1 MRGLTSSTH
10 FSSTAMEVRVD
21 SISNLS
27 VCLST
32 VLWRGDAAIVGA
44 KEAIALLRARG
55 KKVIFVAGLATE
67 VSAQGFENFGLQDN
81 GKTTLP
87 HPFQVDPSVG
97 AVVIGLDRDPTYPTD
112 GAILPGGGA
121 CVAALQ
127 TAVGREP
134 DAIIGKPN
142 QALLQT
148 ILSTHSLD
156 PSRTCMELECH
167 MERVALDFKCIEL
180 QHSLDEHR
188 RRHRRRVVGRAAI
201 ALAESLDRTLVEQ
214 RKLERDERE
223 RLRSEREHAAEVAR
237 LARQEA
243 RDKEVQQMAE
253 EKHKMEEAEAAKKRQ
268 KQQEKL
274 RVAKELAAKQQHDDA
289 ALRRVEADDRRQRQ
303 LEKAAAQVEREVAA
317 TQQAAEDE
325 RMKRKADE
333 KRAEVQRKAAPSK
346 AADQA
351 TTTTPDTSISTT
363 QSKPAKKRKK
373 LQVATDDEAAPLERP
388 ISVVKKQKKQNIAAA
403 GSSKDDMQVKN
414 GVARLEHVEPPAKD
428 DVDGMSDAG
437 PQKKKKKKAG
447 MMKQLAAQELQRKK
461 DAARKLKADQKA
473 AAKQHKAD
481 AKVLKKDQ
489 LPIKKKSTKKPS
501 KKPTTDQ
508 PPLDSSEDDAAM
520 APLVVQPTKPAKQH
534 WEPADDSS
542 DDEAAGLSLF
552 DRMAQK
558 MRQQILAKDNSTT
571 PPLSSQMPK
580 PARQPPPPP
589 SVAADATPKRSIL
602 STIFSL
608 PQLKKP

>member
-1 MRGLTSSTH
+1 
-10 FSSTAMEVRVD
+10 
-21 SISNLS
+21 
-27 VCLST
+27 
-32 VLWRGDAAIVGA
+32 
-44 KEAIALLRARG
+44 
-55 KKVIFVAGLATE
+55 
-67 VSAQGFENFGLQDN
+67 
-81 GKTTLP
+81 
-87 HPFQVDPSVG
+87 
-97 AVVIGLDRDPTYPTD
+97 
-112 GAILPGGGA
+112 
-121 CVAALQ
+121 
-127 TAVGREP
+127 
-134 DAIIGKPN
+134 
-142 QALLQT
+142 
-148 ILSTHSLD
+148 
-156 PSRTCMELECH
+156 

-243 RDKEVQQMAE
+243 RDKEVQRMAE

-289 ALRRVEADDRRQRQ
+289 ALCRVEADDRRQRQ
-303 LEKAAAQVEREVAA
+303 LEKAAQVEREVAA

-351 TTTTPDTSISTT
+351 TTTASISTT

-373 LQVATDDEAAPLERP
+373 LQVATDDEAALLERP
-388 ISVVKKQKKQNIAAA
+388 ISDVKKQKTA
-403 GSSKDDMQVKN
+403 SKDDMHVKN

-437 PQKKKKKKAG
+437 PQKKKKAG

-481 AKVLKKDQ
+481 AKL
-489 LPIKKKSTKKPS
+489 LTISTKKKSTKKPS

-508 PPLDSSEDDAAM
+508 PPLDSTEDDAAM

-534 WEPADDSS
+534 WDPADDSS

-571 PPLSSQMPK
+571 TPLSNQMPK

-589 SVAADATPKRSIL
+589 SAAADATPKRSIL
-602 STIFSL
+602 SSIFSL

>member
-1 MRGLTSSTH
+1 MRGLTSSTR
-10 FSSTAMEVRVD
+10 FSSTAMEVRVG

-55 KKVIFVAGLATE
+55 KKVIFVVPGQGIPAVVDDIVTSASACAAYLKKTNVQGKVYVVGEAGLATE

-289 ALRRVEADDRRQRQ
+289 ALRR
-303 LEKAAAQVEREVAA
+303 
-317 TQQAAEDE
+317 QAAEDE

-351 TTTTPDTSISTT
+351 TTT
-363 QSKPAKKRKK
+363 
-373 LQVATDDEAAPLERP
+373 
-388 ISVVKKQKKQNIAAA
+388 
-403 GSSKDDMQVKN
+403 
-414 GVARLEHVEPPAKD
+414 
-428 DVDGMSDAG
+428 
-437 PQKKKKKKAG
+437 
-447 MMKQLAAQELQRKK
+447 
-461 DAARKLKADQKA
+461 
-473 AAKQHKAD
+473 
-481 AKVLKKDQ
+481 
-489 LPIKKKSTKKPS
+489 
-501 KKPTTDQ
+501 
-508 PPLDSSEDDAAM
+508 
-520 APLVVQPTKPAKQH
+520 
-534 WEPADDSS
+534 
-542 DDEAAGLSLF
+542 
-552 DRMAQK
+552 
-558 MRQQILAKDNSTT
+558 
-571 PPLSSQMPK
+571 
-580 PARQPPPPP
+580 
-589 SVAADATPKRSIL
+589 
-602 STIFSL
+602 
-608 PQLKKP
+608 